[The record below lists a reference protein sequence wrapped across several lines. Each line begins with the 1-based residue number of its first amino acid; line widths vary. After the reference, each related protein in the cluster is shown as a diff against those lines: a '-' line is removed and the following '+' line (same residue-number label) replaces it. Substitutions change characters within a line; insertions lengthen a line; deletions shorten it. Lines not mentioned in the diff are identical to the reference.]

1 MLLAFSQQE
10 GLIVLLVPWT
20 TRILSWRVNNYV
32 GHKTANLELRIL
44 ERFSILYDM
53 FLDDSLVEYYQ
64 GTKEPLRISF
74 RTRSKI
80 SHRPWNLETVSLA
93 TVEHL

>member
-1 MLLAFSQQE
+1 
-10 GLIVLLVPWT
+10 
-20 TRILSWRVNNYV
+20 
-32 GHKTANLELRIL
+32 
-44 ERFSILYDM
+44 
-53 FLDDSLVEYYQ
+53 VEYYQ